1 MWFGKAVQDFNS
13 SVQAQ
18 NQGLNLVAD
27 VGNAFTSKCSAL
39 RRSRRDADLCC
50 FSDLGCACVLGCAC
64 HDCTYQVS
72 RQVYVDGL

>member
-39 RRSRRDADLCC
+39 RCSRRDAD
-50 FSDLGCACVLGCAC
+50 FMF
-64 HDCTYQVS
+64 
-72 RQVYVDGL
+72 